1 MSAAKFLHPIF
12 NKIQQD
18 AKIPLRCT
26 PLHFCTPPGY
36 APAICPRGREP
47 ESGVQK

>member
-18 AKIPLRCT
+18 AKIPL
-26 PLHFCTPPGY
+26 LCTPPGY
-36 APAICPRGREP
+36 APAIYPRNHLPFRL
-47 ESGVQK
+47 SGPGTG